1 MGYNLRFGHE
11 DIGDSFANCLTD
23 GDEKWCVIKLTNDWG
38 KGDTKPLTRY
48 ELDKSAFHEV
58 LHLRL
63 GALRW
68 LAKSRFTS
76 VEEIERAGE
85 ETVVAMEN
93 FHRAHYS

>member
-1 MGYNLRFGHE
+1 MGYDLDVRHE
-11 DIGDSFANCLTD
+11 DIGEFFANCYCD
-23 GDEKWCVIKLTNDWG
+23 GDGKWCVIKLTTDWG

-48 ELDKSAFHEV
+48 ELDISAFHEV
-58 LHLRL
+58 MHLRL

-76 VEEIERAGE
+76 MNEIDRADE

-93 FHRAHYS
+93 FHRAHY